1 MRGRSL
7 LLMVSMMLLVLPSAA
22 SAQAQASGGSAA
34 DNTQGTGGAVYGQDP
49 DATPRVYIEG
59 TKAKR
64 MKDGYAA
71 APTDAPVQVQEAIF
85 AANEIVGKP
94 YVYGGGHASF
104 EDDGYDC
111 SGTVSYALHGGD
123 LLDTPLDSGSF
134 MKWARRGKGAWITV
148 YTNPGHAWMKIA
160 GLRLDT
166 SSAGERRSSG
176 EGPRW
181 RSNIRGGRGFKK
193 RHPASL

>member
-1 MRGRSL
+1 MRGRTL
-7 LLMVSMMLLVLPSAA
+7 LLMVMMLVLLLPGAA
-22 SAQAQASGGSAA
+22 FAQSQAGGSAA

-49 DATPRVYIEG
+49 NAVPRVYVEG

-71 APTDAPVQVQEAIF
+71 APTDAPTEVQEAIF

-94 YVYGGGHASF
+94 YKYGGGHASF
-104 EDDGYDC
+104 DDDGYDC
-111 SGTVSYALHGGD
+111 SGTVSFALHGGD

-134 MKWARRGKGAWITV
+134 MRWARRGKGRWITV

-181 RSNIRGGRGFKK
+181 RTNIRGGRGFKR
-193 RHPASL
+193 RHPGGF